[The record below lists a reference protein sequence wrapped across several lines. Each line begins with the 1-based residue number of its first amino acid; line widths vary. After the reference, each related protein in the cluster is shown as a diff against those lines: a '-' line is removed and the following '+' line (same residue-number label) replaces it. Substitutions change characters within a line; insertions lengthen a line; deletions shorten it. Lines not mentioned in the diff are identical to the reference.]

1 MTNSSILFFILLSGG
16 PLITRKQGQT
26 SYTLIGVVSY
36 SSGGVCMR
44 EGSPGGYAEITHFL
58 RWIKYHTRESKMCS
72 PRIDG

>member
-36 SSGGVCMR
+36 SSGGLCMS